1 MKKINYLQQVV
12 LSYHCSND
20 WFRDDDRW
28 GVFLG
33 QRGSKKHFGTAAGK
47 VAA

>member
-1 MKKINYLQQVV
+1 MIGFEMMIV
-12 LSYHCSND
+12 
-20 WFRDDDRW
+20 
-28 GVFLG
+28 GGEFLG